1 MTSLIQTFAGNV
13 GIGTNDPGSFK
24 LNVNGSVKATSLEV
38 NGVENA
44 QVPIG
49 LISIWYGAISAI
61 PTGWCLCN
69 GQTIAKTDG
78 SGNIVAPDLRGELV
92 RGAHGD
98 SPATNFPGQSGGANS
113 MTLATAQLASHS
125 HAITTAQANANHG
138 HNTVQANANHGHNTV
153 QANANH
159 SHNTTAANAPHGH
172 SAANAPHGHSAANA
186 PHGHNTAA
194 ANALHAHN
202 YQVRQNDGGVE
213 DVFNWNGGASKAS
226 NRLTNAGTGQAN
238 APHAHGVNG
247 NNAPHSHAAANAP
260 HSHAAANANHDHAVP
275 AANAPHAHGVP
286 AENAPHA
293 HGVPAEDAPHAH
305 NSSAGNTGQGS
316 AIDIQNPYFVLAY
329 IMKH

>member
-125 HAITTAQANANHG
+125 HTITTA
-138 HNTVQANANHGHNTV
+138 QANANHGHNTV

-247 NNAPHSHAAANAP
+247 NNAPH
-260 HSHAAANANHDHAVP
+260 
-275 AANAPHAHGVP
+275 AHGVP
-286 AENAPHA
+286 AENAPHG